1 MGSCRIAGPTT
12 HRHHGGGGSPRGSV
26 LVAPTDTGMGGPV
39 GRPRHFSELAKSL
52 DQDGRVAVMPPPPH
66 AKPNSSQ
73 PPPPPPPPQV
83 HETNHPR
90 TGSNLSQG
98 QRQLVSLARAMLT
111 PSNIL
116 VLDEATA
123 AVDVQTDAL
132 LQTTLRGPLFAN
144 RTIVTVAHRI
154 NTIMDSD
161 RVVVLEKGEVV
172 EFDTPAELV
181 KRKGVFWGLVKEAGL
196 LEE

>member
-1 MGSCRIAGPTT
+1 
-12 HRHHGGGGSPRGSV
+12 
-26 LVAPTDTGMGGPV
+26 
-39 GRPRHFSELAKSL
+39 
-52 DQDGRVAVMPPPPH
+52 
-66 AKPNSSQ
+66 
-73 PPPPPPPPQV
+73 
-83 HETNHPR
+83 
-90 TGSNLSQG
+90 
-98 QRQLVSLARAMLT
+98 MLT

-172 EFDTPAELV
+172 EFDTPKELV
-181 KRKGVFWGLVKEAGL
+181 RKKGVFWGLVKEAGL